1 MGQTLGGTY
10 RIVRQLDEGG
20 MGTVFLAEHIRLRRP
35 VAVKMMAR
43 HLKSDESALARFRRE
58 AEIISR
64 LHHPHIVQI
73 LDFDTTSEGQPY
85 LVMEMLTGQSLD
97 RLLESGQKLD
107 VRAALSIAIQVA
119 GALGAAHSAGIVH
132 RDLKPANIFLLD
144 AGDELFVKLLDF
156 GISKRADDVTPGR
169 KLTLEFDI
177 LGTPDYMAP
186 EQATGRTALVDH
198 RGDQYAL
205 GVILFEMLTGR
216 VPFQATE
223 VMALLQR
230 VINEPAPKPSSFN
243 PEVPKDIDQVLALA
257 LAKNPEERFANIAA
271 FAAALEACRAE
282 LGRPSSLPELRSDA
296 PPGLVSSAGAAEPL
310 PLITARI
317 SSSPPQPIQ
326 QRTSWRAASPTEAV
340 RELVERARTELGL
353 DNLEVALSC
362 AESAIE
368 VAQDAPDFPEASS
381 IIRKNARL
389 FQTIFERRIG
399 DLKRTLEVQ
408 PAGRR
413 SGSLTPEQAYLLS
426 RLDGRLTVEEAIDL
440 SPLSREL
447 TLAHIVALVRTG
459 HLSLAG

>member
-1 MGQTLGGTY
+1 
-10 RIVRQLDEGG
+10 
-20 MGTVFLAEHIRLRRP
+20 MGTVFLAEHVRLQRP
-35 VAVKMMAR
+35 VAVKMMAK
-43 HLKSDESALARFRRE
+43 HLKRDESALARFRRE

-85 LVMEMLTGQSLD
+85 LVMEMLSGHSLD
-97 RLLESGQKLD
+97 HVLQSSQRLPVTS
-107 VRAALSIAIQVA
+107 ALSIAIQVA
-119 GALGAAHSAGIVH
+119 HALGAAHAAGIVH
-132 RDLKPANIFLLD
+132 RDLKPANIFLID

-156 GISKRADDVTPGR
+156 GISKRTGDFAPGR

-186 EQATGRTALVDH
+186 EQATGRTSMVDH

-230 VINEPAPKPSSFN
+230 VIHEAPPRPSAFCRD
-243 PEVPKDIDQVLALA
+243 VTDDIDSVVASA
-257 LAKNPEERFANIAA
+257 LAKDPEDRFINIAA
-271 FAAALEACRAE
+271 FASALEACRAD
-282 LGRPSSLPELRSDA
+282 LGHNRAPSEPKTRQSGTEPSAHRTSERSMPLSLTVTRT
-296 PPGLVSSAGAAEPL
+296 AE
-310 PLITARI
+310 
-317 SSSPPQPIQ
+317 SSPPTSIE
-326 QRTSWRAASPTEAV
+326 QRTSWRAASPTQAV
-340 RELVERARTELGL
+340 RELVERARRELGL

-368 VAQDAPDFPEASS
+368 VAQEAPEPQEASA

-389 FQTIFERRIG
+389 FQTIFERRLG
-399 DLKRTLEVQ
+399 NLKRTLEVK
-408 PAGRR
+408 PASRQ
-413 SGSLTPEQAYLLS
+413 SGSLTPEQAFLLS
-426 RLDGRLTVEEAIDL
+426 RLDGKLTVEEAIDL

-459 HLSLAG
+459 HLGLAG

>member
-1 MGQTLGGTY
+1 
-10 RIVRQLDEGG
+10 
-20 MGTVFLAEHIRLRRP
+20 MGTVFLAEHVRLQRP

-85 LVMEMLTGQSLD
+85 LVMEMLSGHSLD
-97 RLLESGQKLD
+97 HTLQSSQRLPVAS
-107 VRAALSIAIQVA
+107 ALSIAIQVA
-119 GALGAAHSAGIVH
+119 HALGAAHTAGIVH
-132 RDLKPANIFLLD
+132 RDLKPANIFLVD

-156 GISKRADDVTPGR
+156 GISKRTGDFASSR

-186 EQATGRTALVDH
+186 EQATGRTAMVDH

-230 VINEPAPKPSSFN
+230 VIH
-243 PEVPKDIDQVLALA
+243 EVPSRPSLYSREVTEDIDAVIASA
-257 LAKNPEERFANIAA
+257 LAKDPEDRFANIAA
-271 FAAALEACRAE
+271 FASALEACRADLAHTKARGE
-282 LGRPSSLPELRSDA
+282 GKPGRKDEGTDERSSEVPIS
-296 PPGLVSSAGAAEPL
+296 PL
-310 PLITARI
+310 SITATRQG
-317 SSSPPQPIQ
+317 STPPTSIE
-326 QRTSWRAASPTEAV
+326 QRTSWRAASPSQAV
-340 RELVERARTELGL
+340 RELVERARQELGL

-368 VAQDAPDFPEASS
+368 VAQEATDPQEASA

-399 DLKRTLEVQ
+399 SLTRTLEVR
-408 PAGRR
+408 PASRQ
-413 SGSLTPEQAYLLS
+413 SGSLTPEQAFLLS

-459 HLSLAG
+459 HLGLVG

>member
-1 MGQTLGGTY
+1 MGQTLGGSY

-43 HLKSDESALARFRRE
+43 HLKSDESAMARFRRE

-156 GISKRADDVTPGR
+156 GISKRADEVTTGR

-230 VINEPAPKPSSFN
+230 VISEPAPKASSFN
-243 PEVPKDIDQVLALA
+243 AEVPRDIDQVLALA
-257 LAKNPEERFANIAA
+257 LAKNPEERFSNIAA

-282 LGRPSSLPELRSDA
+282 LGRPSALPEMRSDA
-296 PPGLVSSAGAAEPL
+296 RASAPEIDPL
-310 PLITARI
+310 PLMTTRI
-317 SSSPPQPIQ
+317 SSGPPQSIE
-326 QRTSWRAASPTEAV
+326 QRTSWRAASPTDAV

-368 VAQDAPDFPEASS
+368 VAQEAPDPQEASV

-389 FQTIFERRIG
+389 FTTIFERRIG
-399 DLKRTLEVQ
+399 DLKRTLEVH

>member
-1 MGQTLGGTY
+1 MGQTLGGSY

-107 VRAALSIAIQVA
+107 VRASLSIAIQVA

-144 AGDELFVKLLDF
+144 AGEELFVKLLDF

-230 VINEPAPKPSSFN
+230 VIHEAPPKPSTFN
-243 PEVPKDIDQVLALA
+243 AEVTRDIDSVIALA
-257 LAKNPEERFANIAA
+257 LAKKPEERFASIAA
-271 FAAALEACRAE
+271 FAAALEACRGE
-282 LGRPSSLPELRSDA
+282 LGRSSSLPEIRSEI
-296 PPGLVSSAGAAEPL
+296 PGIASSQEPL
-310 PLITARI
+310 PLMSTRAS
-317 SSSPPQPIQ
+317 SSSPLPID

-340 RELVERARTELGL
+340 RELVERARRELDL

-368 VAQDAPDFPEASS
+368 VAQEASDSQEASS

-389 FQTIFERRIG
+389 FQTIFERRLG
-399 DLKRTLEVQ
+399 DLKRTLEVH
-408 PAGRR
+408 PEERR